1 MKNSND
7 SYRVTNCRSGE
18 LHTDQTIE
26 LEESIKN
33 KLIAQKQLKRRM
45 FEVGQDIANI
55 EYVVKKCQEEADTI
69 NAYIEGIE
77 IICSCLIW
85 YGQPYRVTTLKLVNP
100 VSENITPNN
109 LNFLRFSIY
118 QYHIQLFFWFSDTC
132 ESIILKN

>member
-77 IICSCLIW
+77 MIFSCRRSQGSSRNYFWSPEMVL
-85 YGQPYRVTTLKLVNP
+85 LKT
-100 VSENITPNN
+100 IAQ
-109 LNFLRFSIY
+109 I
-118 QYHIQLFFWFSDTC
+118 
-132 ESIILKN
+132 

>member
-45 FEVGQDIANI
+45 FEVGQDIANV

-69 NAYIEGIE
+69 NAYIEGKA
-77 IICSCLIW
+77 
-85 YGQPYRVTTLKLVNP
+85 V
-100 VSENITPNN
+100 
-109 LNFLRFSIY
+109 
-118 QYHIQLFFWFSDTC
+118 
-132 ESIILKN
+132 

>member
-77 IICSCLIW
+77 IIYSCLIW
-85 YGQPYRVTTLKLVNP
+85 YGQP
-100 VSENITPNN
+100 
-109 LNFLRFSIY
+109 
-118 QYHIQLFFWFSDTC
+118 
-132 ESIILKN
+132 

>member
-55 EYVVKKCQEEADTI
+55 EYVVKKCQEESDTI
-69 NAYIEGIE
+69 NAYIEGIKM
-77 IICSCLIW
+77 IFSWLIW
-85 YGQPYRVTTLKLVNP
+85 YGLP
-100 VSENITPNN
+100 
-109 LNFLRFSIY
+109 
-118 QYHIQLFFWFSDTC
+118 
-132 ESIILKN
+132 

>member
-1 MKNSND
+1 MVVGVEIFCNQKKAMKLMKNSND

-77 IICSCLIW
+77 MIFSCMIW
-85 YGQPYRVTTLKLVNP
+85 YGQP
-100 VSENITPNN
+100 
-109 LNFLRFSIY
+109 
-118 QYHIQLFFWFSDTC
+118 
-132 ESIILKN
+132 